1 LDHGPCTLHPDIPY
15 TDKIHYVLIMV
26 IEESRLNDGVLVI
39 DKPVG
44 PTSHDVVQ
52 IVKRTIG
59 ARKVGHLGTLDPAAT
74 GVLPLVINNATKHAE
89 ALKGGDKVYTFTLV
103 LGTQTATDD
112 DAGEVIATHP
122 VMPSHREMLPPLIAE
137 FIGESDQMPPSYSAR
152 SVGGVR
158 LYKLARDGVVPEVT
172 PRRICIHELAIERED
187 GLRISLRM
195 RATAGTYVRALC
207 RDIGARLGCGGH
219 ASGIRRLQSGRFTLA
234 QAVKL
239 EEVGARG
246 LQAMIPLEVLVGN
259 EVVS

>member
-1 LDHGPCTLHPDIPY
+1 MNSETSSPC
-15 TDKIHYVLIMV
+15 
-26 IEESRLNDGVLVI
+26 DGVLVI
-39 DKPVG
+39 DKPAG

-52 IVKRTIG
+52 MVKRAIG

-103 LGTQTATDD
+103 LGAQTATDD
-112 DAGEVIATHP
+112 AVGEVIATHP
-122 VMPSHREMLPPLIAE
+122 VTPAHIAVLPPLIAQ
-137 FIGESDQMPPSYSAR
+137 FMGESDQAPPSYSAR

-172 PRRICIHELAIERED
+172 PRRVSIYELSVEKMD
-187 GLRISLRM
+187 GHCVDMRM
-195 RATAGTYVRALC
+195 RASGGTYVRALC

-234 QAVKL
+234 QAL
-239 EEVGARG
+239 SIERCAAEWRNA
-246 LQAMIPLEVLVGN
+246 LLPIDA
-259 EVVS
+259 VV